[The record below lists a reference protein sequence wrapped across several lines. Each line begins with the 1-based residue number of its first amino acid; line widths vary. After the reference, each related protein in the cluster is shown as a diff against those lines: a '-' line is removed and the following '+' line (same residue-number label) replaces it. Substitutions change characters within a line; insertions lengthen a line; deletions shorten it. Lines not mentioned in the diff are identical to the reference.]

1 MPDDG
6 LEPVDI
12 TGRWVGFY
20 RQRREQLD
28 TFPIVAE
35 IEQTGNSITGEMYD
49 QITERS
55 DDFVEFVKLIDKSIT
70 NESRRRLEAMISHF
84 GPASVRNSRLP
95 DTSDLE
101 GTVRG
106 TQVEFTKVYRGAW
119 EVTWTVEG
127 NPVASARREGH
138 TVRYSGQ
145 LDPDGVCIAGKW
157 TISQRGLFGWF
168 LPPEAWGFFE
178 LYRKS

>member
-20 RQRREQLD
+20 RQRWEGPA

-35 IEQTGNSITGEMYD
+35 IEQTANSITGEMYD
-49 QITERS
+49 QITEQS
-55 DDFVEFVKLIDKSIT
+55 DDFVEFVKSIDKSIT
-70 NESRRRLEAMISHF
+70 DESRRRLEAMISQI
-84 GPASVRNSRLP
+84 GPKSVRNSRLP

-106 TQVEFTKVYRGAW
+106 TQVEFTKSY
-119 EVTWTVEG
+119 
-127 NPVASARREGH
+127 
-138 TVRYSGQ
+138 
-145 LDPDGVCIAGKW
+145 
-157 TISQRGLFGWF
+157 
-168 LPPEAWGFFE
+168 
-178 LYRKS
+178 